1 MQTMIKPEIGSILAD
16 VLGQVRQEISSIC
29 DSEGDLIQADE
40 VEGAI
45 SHLLTMHLQDCR
57 FRDEI
62 QEWLDTL
69 RFGKE

>member
-1 MQTMIKPEIGSILAD
+1 MQTMIKPEIGSILDD
-16 VLGQVRQEISSIC
+16 VLGQVRQEISLIC
-29 DSEGDLIQADE
+29 DSEGELIQADE

-45 SHLLTMHLQDCR
+45 GHLLTMHLQDCR

-69 RFGKE
+69 RFGK

>member
-1 MQTMIKPEIGSILAD
+1 MQTMIKPEMGSILAD
-16 VLGQVRQEISSIC
+16 VLGQVRQEISAIC
-29 DSEGDLIQADE
+29 DSEGDPIQADE

-45 SHLLTMHLQDCR
+45 GYLLTMHFQDCR

-69 RFGKE
+69 RFGA